1 MYNVATGKGQEED
14 FWDRGVIFLDLII
27 VTQVCSICEN
37 SLKYTL
43 MICALTLYA
52 NYTTGLFKV
61 RGLKSVNILIIGL
74 NQNCNLSFFL

>member
-1 MYNVATGKGQEED
+1 MYNVATGKVQEED

-37 SLKYTL
+37 TLKYTL

-52 NYTTGLFKV
+52 NYAPGLF
-61 RGLKSVNILIIGL
+61 
-74 NQNCNLSFFL
+74 